1 MRQNYASTNVKFASL
16 LSLLVS
22 VFSPCLWCSG
32 SSTAFVGVTRTP
44 VVLDRRH
51 HSSTTTLGLNH
62 VQRRKQNN
70 RSSSSS
76 SAVTTSSWRHP
87 QHRPNTILS
96 RLASKENN
104 NDNSE
109 EDEETIHNNNSD
121 DADSTLPIDLFSG
134 DISEKKVPSLTSQVT
149 LGLFKF
155 FSYCIQ
161 FLGLFFFCGLLLNF
175 AGYGYTFDFEH
186 GLVVDKIQNIRNE
199 VQFEMEIE
207 REEMEDLQRGGIM
220 NTVGGSNTLNITPEM
235 NVF

>member
-22 VFSPCLWCSG
+22 VLSPCLWWCSSG
-32 SSTAFVGVTRTP
+32 TAFVVVPRTP
-44 VVLDRRH
+44 VVVDRWH
-51 HSSTTTLGLNH
+51 HSSTTTCLHH
-62 VQRRKQNN
+62 VQRRKQKN

-87 QHRPNTILS
+87 QHRPTILL
-96 RLASKENN
+96 RHASKENN
-104 NDNSE
+104 NDNSVD
-109 EDEETIHNNNSD
+109 EDEETIHNNNTD

-175 AGYGYTFDFEH
+175 AGFGYTFDFEH

-220 NTVGGSNTLNITPEM
+220 NTVGGSNTLNITPET

>member
-22 VFSPCLWCSG
+22 VLSPCLWWCSSG
-32 SSTAFVGVTRTP
+32 TAFVVVPRTP
-44 VVLDRRH
+44 VVVDRWH
-51 HSSTTTLGLNH
+51 HSSTTTCLHH
-62 VQRRKQNN
+62 VQRRKQKN

-87 QHRPNTILS
+87 QHRPTILL
-96 RLASKENN
+96 RHASKENN
-104 NDNSE
+104 NDNSVD
-109 EDEETIHNNNSD
+109 EDEETIHNNNTD

-175 AGYGYTFDFEH
+175 AGFGYTFDFEH

-220 NTVGGSNTLNITPEM
+220 NTVGGSNTLNITPEK